1 MKNVKVL
8 MFVFL
13 AGSLGMTACK
23 KKGCTDAEAVNYNE
37 KAKKDDGTCN
47 YKPVI
52 TIVGNNPAT
61 IGVGETYND
70 AGATANT
77 KGVTVTVNSD
87 LTAVNT
93 SAVGSFD
100 VKYTASNEHGTTTA
114 TRKVNVVLKQSS
126 YLGAYTATND
136 CSSAFPLAA
145 NATVAAG
152 SSANEVIIQSAFQLV
167 GGEILLLIDGNNITI
182 PFQSVN
188 ITVGTIEISGSGT
201 MNNTGTEMVLNFD
214 YNNSTPFL
222 GEVGSCSA
230 TYTK

>member
-13 AGSLGMTACK
+13 AASVGMTACK
-23 KKGCTDAEAVNYNE
+23 KKGCTDSSAVNYNE

-61 IGVGETYND
+61 IGVGENYTD

-77 KGVTVTVNSD
+77 KGVVNTVETD

-93 SAVGSFD
+93 SSVGSFD
-100 VKYTASNEHGTTTA
+100 VKYTASNEHGSTTA
-114 TRKVNVVLKQSS
+114 IRKVNVVLKQSS

-136 CSSAFPLAA
+136 CGTAFPLSSS
-145 NATVAAG
+145 ATVVAG
-152 SSANEVIIQSAFQLV
+152 ASANEVIIQGAFQLV
-167 GGEILLLIDGNNITI
+167 GGEIKLLIDGNNITI
-182 PFQSVN
+182 PFQSVS
-188 ITVGTIEISGSGT
+188 ITIGTIELSGTGT

-214 YNNSTPFL
+214 YNNTTPIIG
-222 GEVGSCSA
+222 GEGSCSA